1 MTLLIA
7 VLVIAL
13 FGPFL
18 TPNDPAAIVGA
29 PGTGPG
35 AGHALGL
42 DYLGRDV
49 LTRVLWGGRS
59 VIWLSLAA
67 TALCFAIG
75 LAIGLT
81 AGYAGGIID
90 PVLMR
95 TVDVVLCFP
104 PLLFFLLV
112 ATSVGT
118 SQLTLIVGVAIVLS
132 PGMARIVYSATKETA
147 TRGYVEAAV
156 MRGESTPSILRREI
170 LPNILPPV
178 IANASRLGQVFL
190 NLLVNAAHAIRE
202 KVEHG
207 GPRGTIR
214 ISTRADDGLAEIR
227 VADSGT
233 GIPEPIRDKIFDQ
246 FFTTK
251 PIGRGTGLG
260 LAIVRAVVVDKH
272 KGSIRF
278 ETEPGVGTT
287 FVVRIPVAARSESV
301 PA

>member
-1 MTLLIA
+1 MRTGRGVCGMTLLIA

-178 IANASRLGQVFL
+178 IANLG
-190 NLLVNAAHAIRE
+190 LLVTFSILLIAAVNFLGIGIQPPAANWALMISENRPIVSINVWATLAPAAMLAALTIGVNLVGDAFSHTLGRTETIAE
-202 KVEHG
+202 AVATPA
-207 GPRGTIR
+207 GPATP
-214 ISTRADDGLAEIR
+214 SF
-227 VADSGT
+227 S
-233 GIPEPIRDKIFDQ
+233 P
-246 FFTTK
+246 
-251 PIGRGTGLG
+251 
-260 LAIVRAVVVDKH
+260 
-272 KGSIRF
+272 
-278 ETEPGVGTT
+278 TEVT
-287 FVVRIPVAARSESV
+287 
-301 PA
+301 

>member
-1 MTLLIA
+1 MRTGRGVCGMALLVV

-13 FGPFL
+13 FGPFF
-18 TPNDPAAIVGA
+18 TTNDPAAIVGA

-35 AGHALGL
+35 PAHPLGL

-59 VIWLSLAA
+59 VIWLSIAA

-75 LAIGLT
+75 LTIGLI
-81 AGYAGGIID
+81 AGYVGGIVD

-95 TVDVVLCFP
+95 MVDVVLCFP

-170 LPNILPPV
+170 LPNILAPV
-178 IANASRLGQVFL
+178 IANLG
-190 NLLVNAAHAIRE
+190 LLVTFSILLIAAVNFLGIGIQPPAANWALMISENRPIISIN
-202 KVEHG
+202 VWATLA
-207 GPRGTIR
+207 PAALLAVLTIGVNLVGDAFSHTLGR
-214 ISTRADDGLAEIR
+214 TESIAE
-227 VADSGT
+227 A
-233 GIPEPIRDKIFDQ
+233 
-246 FFTTK
+246 
-251 PIGRGTGLG
+251 
-260 LAIVRAVVVDKH
+260 
-272 KGSIRF
+272 
-278 ETEPGVGTT
+278 
-287 FVVRIPVAARSESV
+287 VAA
-301 PA
+301 PAGPGSPTFSPTEVA

>member
-1 MTLLIA
+1 MALLVV
-7 VLVIAL
+7 VLGIAL
-13 FGPFL
+13 LGPFF
-18 TPNDPAAIVGA
+18 TTNDPAAIVGA

-35 AGHALGL
+35 PGHPLGL

-59 VIWLSLAA
+59 VIWLSVAA
-67 TALCFAIG
+67 TALCFAVG

-81 AGYAGGIID
+81 AGYVGGIVD

-118 SQLTLIVGVAIVLS
+118 SELTLIVGVAIVLC
-132 PGMARIVYSATKETA
+132 PGMARIVYTATKETA

-178 IANASRLGQVFL
+178 IANLG
-190 NLLVNAAHAIRE
+190 LLVTFSILLIAAVNFLGIGIQPPAANWALMISENRPIISINVWATLAPAFMLAALTIGVNLVGDAFSHTLGRTESIAE
-202 KVEHG
+202 AVTTPA
-207 GPRGTIR
+207 GPGTP
-214 ISTRADDGLAEIR
+214 SFSPTE
-227 VADSGT
+227 VA
-233 GIPEPIRDKIFDQ
+233 
-246 FFTTK
+246 
-251 PIGRGTGLG
+251 
-260 LAIVRAVVVDKH
+260 
-272 KGSIRF
+272 
-278 ETEPGVGTT
+278 
-287 FVVRIPVAARSESV
+287 
-301 PA
+301 

>member
-178 IANASRLGQVFL
+178 IANLG
-190 NLLVNAAHAIRE
+190 LLVTFSILLIAAVNFLGIGIQPPAANWALMISENRPIVSINVWATLAPAAMLAALTIGVNLVGDAFSHTLGRTETIAE
-202 KVEHG
+202 AVATPA
-207 GPRGTIR
+207 GPATP
-214 ISTRADDGLAEIR
+214 SF
-227 VADSGT
+227 S
-233 GIPEPIRDKIFDQ
+233 P
-246 FFTTK
+246 
-251 PIGRGTGLG
+251 
-260 LAIVRAVVVDKH
+260 
-272 KGSIRF
+272 
-278 ETEPGVGTT
+278 TEVT
-287 FVVRIPVAARSESV
+287 
-301 PA
+301 